1 LESDLKRLWLLLTT
15 WLVFGLVLEFLLA
28 IKANSYLGEDIRRE
42 MWRLAHAHGVLLSA
56 ITLLC
61 DAQLGWGGKLAKPM
75 MIFGAIAMPLGFFLG
90 GCWPSLT
97 DPNELVILA
106 PVGGLTFVVG
116 LGLNLTYKL
125 GKNGDREGGR

>member
-1 LESDLKRLWLLLTT
+1 MWFVLLA

-28 IKANSYLGEDIRRE
+28 VKSNGYLSEDIRRE
-42 MWRLAHAHGVLLSA
+42 MWRLAHAHGVLMAA

-61 DAQLGWGGKLAKPM
+61 DAHLGWGGKLAKPM
-75 MIFGAIAMPLGFFLG
+75 MVFGAISMPLGFFLG

-97 DPNELVILA
+97 DPHALVVLA

-116 LGLNLTYKL
+116 LGLNLTYRLK
-125 GKNGDREGGR
+125 KNND

>member
-1 LESDLKRLWLLLTT
+1 MKRMWFVLLA

-28 IKANSYLGEDIRRE
+28 VKSNGYLSEDIRRE
-42 MWRLAHAHGVLLSA
+42 MWRLAHAHGVLMAA

-61 DAQLGWGGKLAKPM
+61 DAHLGWGGKLAKPM
-75 MIFGAIAMPLGFFLG
+75 MVFGAIAMPLGFFLG

-97 DPNELVILA
+97 DPHALVVLA

-116 LGLNLTYKL
+116 LGLNLTYRLK
-125 GKNGDREGGR
+125 KNND

>member
-1 LESDLKRLWLLLTT
+1 MWFVLLA

-28 IKANSYLGEDIRRE
+28 VKSNGYLSEDIRRE
-42 MWRLAHAHGVLLSA
+42 MWRLAHAHGVLMAA

-61 DAQLGWGGKLAKPM
+61 DAHLGWGGKLAKPM
-75 MIFGAIAMPLGFFLG
+75 MVFGAIAMPLGFFLG

-97 DPNELVILA
+97 DPHALVVLA

-116 LGLNLTYKL
+116 LGLNLTYRLK
-125 GKNGDREGGR
+125 KNND

>member
-1 LESDLKRLWLLLTT
+1 MWFVLLA

-28 IKANSYLGEDIRRE
+28 VKSNGYLSEDIRRE
-42 MWRLAHAHGVLLSA
+42 MWRLAHAHGVLMAA

-61 DAQLGWGGKLAKPM
+61 DAHLGWGGKLAKPM
-75 MIFGAIAMPLGFFLG
+75 MVFGAIAMPLGFFLG

-97 DPNELVILA
+97 DPHALVVLA

-116 LGLNLTYKL
+116 LGLNLTYRL
-125 GKNGDREGGR
+125 LKNND